1 MNKFNGF
8 MENKFVPVATKIS
21 SNKYLRAISIGS
33 MSLMAIIIV
42 GAIFSLLGNIAFQPY
57 QNFITYTGLKY
68 LFSFAPKVT
77 TDLLAVYM
85 VFSVGYNGAKIF
97 GSEESAFNSGLI
109 SLVSYMLLVPQTEV
123 MQKGAF
129 QPDVLINMQ
138 WLGARGIFLALF
150 TGIIATQIYC
160 FIVNKKITIK
170 MPDGVPEQVSKSFT
184 ALIPAFLI
192 LIIFSLIRVGFSLTS
207 YESANNFI
215 YTILQTPLQ
224 HLTGSLPAFILIVLI
239 SQLLWFFGVHG
250 SYTVLPIFLP
260 IWLGYIGENSAAYAA
275 GKAMPHVFNIGLF
288 DITTLGGCGATL
300 GLVIVMFFFAK
311 SERYKAFS
319 KMVLPCGIF
328 NVNEPVI
335 FGMPL
340 MLNPVIFIPFLLIP
354 VAILLMAYAAI
365 KLNLMPAPIGMM
377 IPASTPPIFS
387 GLMQGSWRISVFQ
400 VFAVLFSAVVY
411 YPFFKA
417 LDKQALKEE
426 NEAASK

>member
-1 MNKFNGF
+1 
-8 MENKFVPVATKIS
+8 
-21 SNKYLRAISIGS
+21 
-33 MSLMAIIIV
+33 
-42 GAIFSLLGNIAFQPY
+42 
-57 QNFITYTGLKY
+57 
-68 LFSFAPKVT
+68 
-77 TDLLAVYM
+77 
-85 VFSVGYNGAKIF
+85 
-97 GSEESAFNSGLI
+97 
-109 SLVSYMLLVPQTEV
+109 
-123 MQKGAF
+123 
-129 QPDVLINMQ
+129 
-138 WLGARGIFLALF
+138 
-150 TGIIATQIYC
+150 
-160 FIVNKKITIK
+160 